1 MEREINEFITYL
13 HEEKNATSNT
23 EVSYRRDLYKLQEFL
38 QSQGIQKVEDIS
50 ITILNSYVLNLEKSG
65 FAMATVSRNVA
76 SIKSFMQYLMMRK
89 KVDVMI
95 LDRIKAPKVE
105 KKMPDILSVE
115 EMTRLLMQPDINT
128 CKGVRDRA
136 MLELLYATGIRVSE
150 LIHLKLS
157 DVNLKLGFITCSDSS
172 KARSIPLGKEAAEAL
187 KNYIER
193 SRDNMCANTPDS
205 ELLFFNCSGKP
216 MSRQG
221 FWKLIK
227 GYAKKADIESD
238 ITPHT
243 IRHSFAAHLVGNG
256 ADLKIVQEMLG
267 HADIATTQV
276 YVNMN
281 QSKVRDVYYR
291 THPRS

>member
-1 MEREINEFITYL
+1 MEREINEFITYM

-23 EVSYRRDLYKLQEFL
+23 EVSYRRDLYKLQGFL
-38 QSQGIQKVEDIS
+38 QIQGIQKVEDIS
-50 ITILNSYVLNLEKSG
+50 ITMLNSYVLNLEKKG

-76 SIKSFMQYLMMRK
+76 SIKSFMQYLMMTK
-89 KVDVMI
+89 KVEVMI

-115 EMTRLLMQPDINT
+115 EMTRLLMQPDLHT
-128 CKGVRDRA
+128 SKGVRDRA

-150 LIHLKLS
+150 LIHLKLA
-157 DVNLKLGFITCSDSS
+157 DVNLKLGFVTCSDSA
-172 KARSIPLGKEAAEAL
+172 KVRSIPVGKEAAEAL
-187 KNYIER
+187 RNYIER
-193 SRDNMCANTPDS
+193 SRDKMCADTSDS
-205 ELLFFNCSGKP
+205 ELLFFNCSGKL

-291 THPRS
+291 THPRG